1 MPRVVLV
8 QDHEEGRHD
17 QEEDVGG
24 RVDELG
30 DVGGEGVVVLTP
42 VDGTRAPLQVS
53 PHLGSLTRQSSLTTA
68 PTRAWS
74 HRAEHINST
83 DLWKAFI
90 YRSALE
96 SIQIGCSY
104 EIEGR
109 ILE

>member
-24 RVDELG
+24 CVDELG

-53 PHLGSLTRQSSLTTA
+53 PHL
-68 PTRAWS
+68 
-74 HRAEHINST
+74 
-83 DLWKAFI
+83 
-90 YRSALE
+90 
-96 SIQIGCSY
+96 
-104 EIEGR
+104 
-109 ILE
+109 